1 LSTPVKTRSPL
12 PGPLARPLAGPLPAA
27 LAGPF
32 TGLATALIAAATGWF
47 ALLSWRGMAEE
58 PSRYLGPLLT
68 AAILVAV
75 VGWGVRRVTAR
86 YWLALL
92 AQVVVLAIWL
102 LHRVSG
108 HWLPTLGS
116 VKLLFNELGDGALA
130 AQRYAS
136 PVSVDHPEFHLLLLV
151 GGIGVLLGV
160 DLICCGL
167 RRASLAGLPLLLT
180 ITISASVLLEP
191 VGALVFLATAFG
203 WLALVA
209 MQETSRLGTWGRG
222 SGGTRLSA
230 VGGLSTRIAVS
241 CGVIAVVLTGA
252 LSSTGRTFGSFGQ
265 GDGVGSITVA
275 NPLLDL
281 RRNLRETRDVPLV
294 SVTTEDSNPSY
305 LRLTVLDDFTGSTWQ
320 PSDRD
325 VDSTGQ
331 IEGQLPPPPGL
342 DPTAEGPDHTWRVT
356 VSESFASKW
365 LPLPYPSTRLDVGDD
380 WRYDPDTLDV
390 VGVGSTNAAGLSYSV
405 TTFSPT
411 VVAEKV
417 RLARTPPASLRA
429 RMTDLPSGLPP
440 IFQKTAERITKGAT
454 NDFDRAV
461 LLQDWFRSAGGFTYS
476 TDPAPGSGIRTL
488 ERFITT
494 DRVGYCEQF
503 SAAMAVMARTLH
515 IPARVAV
522 GFLRSDP
529 VNGQAVFSSHDLHAW
544 PELYFEGVGWIRF
557 EPTPSDR
564 TDSAPAYT
572 TALVPISPDN
582 APSDTSSA
590 SAQPSQAKPTVAP
603 VDAGKGAAANNQQ
616 SWTWLLVLLG
626 VLLVLALLAAPR
638 LLRSTSSRR
647 RWATARTNEALADA
661 AWSEV
666 RATAVDLELGWSDRN
681 TVRAN
686 GREVQRAVIP
696 PLAARDAINEVMTFV
711 ELTRYARP
719 RELSRDH
726 RERLQRDVATW
737 QDAMFEAVDK
747 RRARRARW
755 WPKSVNESVRRITTP
770 RRRR

>member
-1 LSTPVKTRSPL
+1 MSTDTIPRPSTETNPGRGSLSRQVT
-12 PGPLARPLAGPLPAA
+12 
-27 LAGPF
+27 GPF
-32 TGLATALIAAATGWF
+32 SGLPTALLAAATGWLS
-47 ALLSWRGMAEE
+47 LLSWRGMAQQ
-58 PSRYLGPLLT
+58 PSRYIGPLLL
-68 AAILVAV
+68 AAGLIAMT
-75 VGWGVRRVTAR
+75 GWVVRRTTSR
-86 YWLALL
+86 PWLALL
-92 AQVVVLAIWL
+92 AQLAVLAIWL

-108 HWLPTLGS
+108 HWLPTFGS

-136 PVSVDHPEFHLLLLV
+136 PVSTSYPEFHLLLLV
-151 GGIGVLLGV
+151 GGLGVLLGV

-209 MQETSRLGTWGRG
+209 MQETSRLGSWGRG
-222 SGGTRLSA
+222 TGGSKLAA
-230 VGGLSTRIAVS
+230 VGGLSTQIAVL

-252 LSSTGRTFGSFGQ
+252 LSSTGRNFGNFGQ
-265 GDGVGSITVA
+265 GDSLGSITVA

-281 RRNLRETRDVPLV
+281 RRNLRQSQDVPLV
-294 SVTTEDSNPSY
+294 TVTTDDSDPSY
-305 LRLTVLDDFTGSTWQ
+305 LRLTVLDDFTGSLWQ

-325 VDSTGQ
+325 IDSTGQ

-342 DPTAEGPDHTWRVT
+342 APGAEGPDHIWHLSVA
-356 VSESFASKW
+356 SGFASKW
-365 LPLPYPSTRLDVGDD
+365 LPLPYPSGRLDIGES

-390 VGVGSTNAAGLSYSV
+390 IGVGNTNASGMSYAA
-405 TTFSPT
+405 TAFSPI
-411 VVAEKV
+411 VVPAQV
-417 RLARTPPASLRA
+417 RRAGTPPASLRA
-429 RMTDLPSGLPP
+429 QMTDVPTGLPG
-440 IFQKTAERITKGAT
+440 IFLNTAQRITKGAT

-461 LLQDWFRSAGGFTYS
+461 LLQDWFRTEGGFRYS

-488 ERFITT
+488 ERFIST
-494 DRVGYCEQF
+494 DKVGYCEQF

-522 GFLRSDP
+522 GFLRAERVGGRS
-529 VNGQAVFSSHDLHAW
+529 VFSSHDLHAW

-557 EPTPSDR
+557 EPTPAGR
-564 TDSAPAYT
+564 TSSAPSYT
-572 TALVPISPDN
+572 TQLVPTDPGI

-590 SAQPSQAKPTVAP
+590 TSQPSQAKPSVAP
-603 VDAGKGAAANNQQ
+603 QDAGKGTKANQGQ
-616 SWTWLLVLLG
+616 SYTWLLVLLAAL
-626 VLLVLALLAAPR
+626 LLVALLATPR
-638 LLRSTSSRR
+638 LLRGTMSRR
-647 RWATARTNEALADA
+647 RWATARTTEALADA

-666 RATAVDLELGWSDRN
+666 RATAVDLELGWSDQS
-681 TVRAN
+681 TVRSN
-686 GREVQRAVIP
+686 GREVQRAVVP
-696 PLAARDAINEVMTFV
+696 TLEARDAINEVVTFV

-719 RELSRDH
+719 REISRDSRDRVQ
-726 RERLQRDVATW
+726 REVTTW

-755 WPKSVNESVRRITTP
+755 LPKSVGESFRRVT

>member
-1 LSTPVKTRSPL
+1 MST
-12 PGPLARPLAGPLPAA
+12 AA
-27 LAGPF
+27 LPHPLTTPAPTSLTSPF
-32 TGLATALIAAATGWF
+32 TGLATALLAAATGWF
-47 ALLSWRGMAEE
+47 SLLSWRGMADE
-58 PSRYLGPLLT
+58 PGRFTGPLLL
-68 AAILVAV
+68 AAFLIAV
-75 VGWGVRRVTAR
+75 VGWGVRRATSR
-86 YWLALL
+86 FWLALL
-92 AQVVVLAIWL
+92 PQLVVLAIWL
-102 LHRVSG
+102 LHHVSG

-116 VKLLFNELGDGALA
+116 VRLLVSELGDGALA

-136 PVSVDHPEFHLLLLV
+136 PVSASHPEFHLLLLA

-167 RRASLAGLPLLLT
+167 HRASLAGLPLLLT

-209 MQETSRLGTWGRG
+209 MQETSRLGAWGRG
-222 SGGTRLSA
+222 NGATRFAA
-230 VGGLSTRIAVS
+230 VGGLTTRIALS

-252 LSSTGRTFGSFGQ
+252 LSSTGRNFGNLGQ
-265 GDGVGSITVA
+265 GDQLGSITVA

-281 RRNLRETRDVPLV
+281 RRNLRESKDVPLV
-294 SVTTEDSNPSY
+294 TVTTEDSNPSY

-325 VDSTGQ
+325 IDSTGQ

-342 DPTAEGPDHTWRVT
+342 DPTAEGPNHIWHLD

-365 LPLPYPSTRLDVGDD
+365 LPLPYPTTRLDIGDT

-390 VGVGSTNAAGLSYSV
+390 VGVGKTNAAGTSYSA

-411 VVAEKV
+411 VIADQV
-417 RLARTPPASLRA
+417 RAARTPPASLRA
-429 RMTDLPSGLPP
+429 RMTDLPTDLPP
-440 IFQKTAERITKGAT
+440 VFETTAERITKSAT

-461 LLQDWFRSAGGFTYS
+461 LLQDWFRSDGGFTYS

-503 SAAMAVMARTLH
+503 SAAMAVMARSLH

-522 GFLRSDP
+522 GFLRADR
-529 VNGQAVFSSHDLHAW
+529 VNGTSVFSSHDLHAW

-557 EPTPSDR
+557 EPTPADR

-572 TALVPISPDN
+572 NQLAPTGPDN
-582 APSDTSSA
+582 APSDTSNA
-590 SAQPSQAKPTVAP
+590 TAKPSQAKPTLAP
-603 VDAGKGAAANNQQ
+603 SDAGKGPKANADH
-616 SWTWLLVLLG
+616 SWRWLLVLLG
-626 VLLVLALLAAPR
+626 VLLAGVLLAGPR
-638 LLRSTSSRR
+638 LLRMTSSRR
-647 RWATARTNEALADA
+647 RWATAHTSEALADA

-686 GREVQRAVIP
+686 GREVQRAVVPTIE
-696 PLAARDAINEVMTFV
+696 ARDAINEVMTFV

-719 RELSRDH
+719 REISRDH

-737 QDAMFEAVDK
+737 QDAMFESVDK

-755 WPKSVNESVRRITTP
+755 WPKSVNESFRRLTTP
-770 RRRR
+770 RR